1 MKKHEINQ
9 GFAQERRNYPMQCPK
24 CGSRFL
30 LLEDGKVVCCVTA
43 CGWEIEAKRASDI
56 ELPDFHKTAG
66 DML

>member
-1 MKKHEINQ
+1 MQ
-9 GFAQERRNYPMQCPK
+9 GPK